1 MYNSKSIKELIEK
14 IEVDKELLSTMP
26 KNNEKNIE
34 KYKKK
39 VDEIQKNYISQKEMI
54 EDILNK
60 RYHEETNIIE
70 NDEINEI
77 DNRLQTIES
86 VLYLLDDKT
95 TSYEKMELD
104 KIIYRLRKYYKENLE
119 KVNEQISSILSKFKV
134 IGIELQISDFNYSI
148 YVKQYMEVLLE
159 EYKNTAIEL
168 SDRLKN
174 KFEEIYWKC
183 PDIIL
188 HIELNIINIYL
199 KNQQQI
205 DKYFIKQKELI
216 LKKWGKTPSEI
227 KKTYMSLLLKE
238 QELISKDKKI
248 ILDDFLQGK
257 LSAKDYEKEKV
268 LNNLKKILPQ
278 EIVENIGENKQEI
291 KKNIFKFMNSL
302 YEYKNYEEFKF
313 IIDDIK
319 LYYKEKDKYKNIY
332 NETKKQIDSNEKK
345 LSKLNKKFKS
355 GGWFSKKNL
364 DMGLSKEQDTLI
376 LELNELYK
384 KLDEARFYNKIY
396 SEITDNSTIFEI
408 LELSKSYYQYITSC
422 IIKNDKTITQEQ
434 IDEKIEKLNDFLK
447 SPYNTI
453 INNMTILQ
461 EKNIETIIR
470 DRYKLLNFVI
480 EKEDLQIDNV
490 DSFIITLEQIEKSFN
505 IEDAGLNIKTIAE
518 LVELKKLL
526 NK

>member
-119 KVNEQISSILSKFKV
+119 MVNEQISSILSKFKV

-205 DKYFIKQKELI
+205 DK
-216 LKKWGKTPSEI
+216 
-227 KKTYMSLLLKE
+227 
-238 QELISKDKKI
+238 
-248 ILDDFLQGK
+248 
-257 LSAKDYEKEKV
+257 
-268 LNNLKKILPQ
+268 
-278 EIVENIGENKQEI
+278 
-291 KKNIFKFMNSL
+291 
-302 YEYKNYEEFKF
+302 
-313 IIDDIK
+313 
-319 LYYKEKDKYKNIY
+319 
-332 NETKKQIDSNEKK
+332 SN
-345 LSKLNKKFKS
+345 
-355 GGWFSKKNL
+355 
-364 DMGLSKEQDTLI
+364 
-376 LELNELYK
+376 
-384 KLDEARFYNKIY
+384 R
-396 SEITDNSTIFEI
+396 
-408 LELSKSYYQYITSC
+408 
-422 IIKNDKTITQEQ
+422 
-434 IDEKIEKLNDFLK
+434 
-447 SPYNTI
+447 
-453 INNMTILQ
+453 
-461 EKNIETIIR
+461 
-470 DRYKLLNFVI
+470 
-480 EKEDLQIDNV
+480 
-490 DSFIITLEQIEKSFN
+490 
-505 IEDAGLNIKTIAE
+505 
-518 LVELKKLL
+518 
-526 NK
+526 